1 MPMQMN
7 IEYINTF
14 RWLRDDYTRLRD
26 GTELF
31 ERVNERYANANCD
44 GPGSSVAQQDP
55 SSLRSG
61 DHDCSIDSE
70 SAGSC
75 SNTRLVD
82 NITVSQDS
90 STGWPSNGTKQDEP
104 RRPRKGHKKSRRGC
118 YNCKKR
124 KVKCQ
129 ETLPSCQNCARN
141 QLSCSY
147 PTLPPPILPLKPR
160 QMSNPSPIPY
170 GNLQATPTIFSLD
183 DMFIFHH
190 FLMHAHPYLPVG
202 SKEKWVRH
210 VPVLAHHNSFLLHA
224 ILGLSASHISSNSPF
239 SPFDSALNSGSPAK
253 SYYTLSLH
261 HRILA
266 ICGLS
271 ALLTRLDPLTATEF
285 QRQTIQATLYLL
297 TFQSCYMSD
306 LSGFFELL
314 YFFRGCSIL
323 RDSRLLVKQDNKG
336 IEMCFDGDGDHWQQM
351 EGRLFDLPKIP
362 NNSTQD
368 AKRSLNFVKDICQ
381 RSKINMEFFGMLS
394 AVVEQ
399 WEISSLSAY
408 FKFVQ
413 IYLAISKMS
422 NRTFCA
428 FIDETNQVARVLIAH
443 FLAVQKI
450 MGPILCREAEIS
462 NPSSLSGGLGVG
474 GEIRGHQ
481 KWVEGIWSQLT
492 RDGEVK
498 WKESMEWPRKVFR
511 SEKSDN
517 LEDSQGS

>member
-1 MPMQMN
+1 MN
-7 IEYINTF
+7 NEYIITF

-44 GPGSSVAQQDP
+44 VPGSSATQQDLN
-55 SSLRSG
+55 SLRSS
-61 DHDCSIDSE
+61 DHDFSINTKSVVD
-70 SAGSC
+70 C
-75 SNTRLVD
+75 SNDHLGD
-82 NITVSQDS
+82 SNTVSQGP
-90 STGWPSNGTKQDEP
+90 STEWPNNDTKQNVP

-141 QLSCSY
+141 QLSCNY
-147 PTLPPPILPLKPR
+147 PTLPPPILPLKSR
-160 QMSNPSPIPY
+160 QIFNPSPVPY
-170 GNLQATPTIFSLD
+170 GSLQATPTIFSLD
-183 DMFIFHH
+183 EMFIFHH
-190 FLMHAHPYLPVG
+190 FLIYAHPYLPVG

-224 ILGLSASHISSNSPF
+224 ILGLSASHIASNSPF
-239 SPFDSALNSGSPAK
+239 SPFDSTLNSGSPTK
-253 SYYTLSLH
+253 SYHTLSLH

-271 ALLTRLDPLTATEF
+271 ALFARLNPSTTTKF

-297 TFQSCYMSD
+297 TFQSCYISD

-314 YFFRGCSIL
+314 HFFRGCSIL
-323 RDSRLLVKQDNKG
+323 RGSLLLGRQEKE

-351 EGRLFDLPKIP
+351 EGRLLDLPSIP
-362 NNSTQD
+362 NHSTQD
-368 AKRSLNFVKDICQ
+368 AKRSLNLIKYLCQ
-381 RSKINMEFFGMLS
+381 RSKINMEFFGMLL
-394 AVVEQ
+394 AVVDQ
-399 WEISSLSAY
+399 WGTSSLSGSLFPTY

-422 NRTFCA
+422 NGTFYA

-443 FLAVQKI
+443 FLAIQKI

-462 NPSSLSGGLGVG
+462 NPSSLNDGLGVRG
-474 GEIRGHQ
+474 GIRGHE
-481 KWVEGIWSQLT
+481 KWVEAIWSQLT
-492 RDGEVK
+492 RDGELK
-498 WKESMEWPRKVFR
+498 WKESMEWPRAIFR
-511 SEKSDN
+511 SENSDN
-517 LEDSQGS
+517 FG